1 MEQQHKILYMKKVS
15 HVLEQKYSHLDVMWK
30 RSIPRCQGIWMRLCT
45 LLSFCSLG
53 VFTIYYFACRWN
65 TMILPLTLLYSLY
78 ELAFRIILAFSL
90 WSLWKLKENYAVI
103 RFRSCPHVSVF
114 LWKRNFFFTDT
125 ASVHTYPTK
134 TETKTLR
141 THYQFQ
147 SSPRNIRNLFK
158 MADARFPFLS
168 FILGLISD
176 LIACFQA
183 NWALLILQ
191 ADYSRRRQ
199 NIIRLLSLPV
209 SRSGR
214 LDLPSGWLCFC
225 PDFDILNCFCMW
237 LWRTSQQYKPTP
249 KKFND
254 GANLLFRGL
263 IIANKH
269 ASSIRSRVGYRF
281 QID

>member
-15 HVLEQKYSHLDVMWK
+15 HVLEQKYSYLDVMWK
-30 RSIPRCQGIWMRLCT
+30 RSIPRCQGIWIRLCT

-65 TMILPLTLLYSLY
+65 TMILPFTLLYSLY

-103 RFRSCPHVSVF
+103 RFRSCPRVSVF

-183 NWALLILQ
+183 NSALLILQ

-199 NIIRLLSLPV
+199 NIIRLLSLQV
-209 SRSGR
+209 SRGGR
-214 LDLPSGWLCFC
+214 LDLPLGWLCFC
-225 PDFDILNCFCMW
+225 PDLDILNCFCNFKERHNNINPHQRNSKM
-237 LWRTSQQYKPTP
+237 
-249 KKFND
+249 
-254 GANLLFRGL
+254 A
-263 IIANKH
+263 
-269 ASSIRSRVGYRF
+269 
-281 QID
+281 QIYYFGDS

>member
-1 MEQQHKILYMKKVS
+1 M
-15 HVLEQKYSHLDVMWK
+15 
-30 RSIPRCQGIWMRLCT
+30 
-45 LLSFCSLG
+45 
-53 VFTIYYFACRWN
+53 
-65 TMILPLTLLYSLY
+65 
-78 ELAFRIILAFSL
+78 
-90 WSLWKLKENYAVI
+90 
-103 RFRSCPHVSVF
+103 
-114 LWKRNFFFTDT
+114 
-125 ASVHTYPTK
+125 YPIK
-134 TETKTLR
+134 TETKALR

-147 SSPRNIRNLFK
+147 STPRNIRNLFK
-158 MADARFPFLS
+158 MADARFLFLS

-183 NWALLILQ
+183 NLALLILQ
-191 ADYSRRRQ
+191 ADCSRRRQ
-199 NIIRLLSLPV
+199 NIVRLLSLQV
-209 SRSGR
+209 SRGGR
-214 LDLPSGWLCFC
+214 LDLPLGWLCFC

-281 QID
+281 QIDSSNTCMWTGENDAKMLRVDKIFLENGEKKLRFQTNTDTCGQGFRENGDNWSLEQDDKTKSITIQSLPTKIDLQTGN